1 LEQTYIIE
9 FGKFHG
15 CQHCIGLGIEVHIYI
30 SESLSEGTWDKDH
43 MGTSYHPLT
52 YCQSERTTQNLKDMF
67 RDCVG
72 WNFGKHL
79 PIPEFAYIDSYLL
92 SIKKNY
98 YMRVI
103 YGRPYSIP
111 LCWTKVGEQYEL
123 ELLIVQETVEQRTCS
138 RIGFRKPMTSEDLCS

>member
-1 LEQTYIIE
+1 MEQTYIIE

-43 MGTSYHPLT
+43 MSTSYHPLT
-52 YCQSERTTQNLKDMF
+52 YCQLERTIENLNDMF

-79 PIPEFAYIDSYLL
+79 RLPEFAYIDNYLL
-92 SIKKNY
+92 NIEKKNY
-98 YMRVI
+98 NTRVI

-111 LCWTKVGEQYEL
+111 LCWTKVG
-123 ELLIVQETVEQRTCS
+123 
-138 RIGFRKPMTSEDLCS
+138 